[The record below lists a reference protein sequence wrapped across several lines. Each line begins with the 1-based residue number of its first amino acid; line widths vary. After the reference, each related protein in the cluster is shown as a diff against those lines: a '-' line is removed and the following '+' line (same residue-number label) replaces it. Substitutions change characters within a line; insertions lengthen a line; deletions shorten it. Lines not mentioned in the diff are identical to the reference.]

1 MSNILSIFSCKKNKI
16 IEELN
21 KELAKANAK
30 IAELETA
37 NKELKRINNQLGTG
51 LKASDKERF
60 ELAQA
65 LQVEQIGR
73 ERTWATLGKVRRE
86 LSDVRAKLREA
97 EAKNPKRSKNGRFAK
112 KEKQQ

>member
-1 MSNILSIFSCKKNKI
+1 MKNFFSIFSCKKNKI

-21 KELAKANAK
+21 KKLEEANAK
-30 IAELETA
+30 IAELKTTNE
-37 NKELKRINNQLGTG
+37 EYKRVNNQLGTA
-51 LKASDKERF
+51 LKAAESERI

-65 LQVEQIGR
+65 LDAEQKGR

-112 KEKQQ
+112 KTKE